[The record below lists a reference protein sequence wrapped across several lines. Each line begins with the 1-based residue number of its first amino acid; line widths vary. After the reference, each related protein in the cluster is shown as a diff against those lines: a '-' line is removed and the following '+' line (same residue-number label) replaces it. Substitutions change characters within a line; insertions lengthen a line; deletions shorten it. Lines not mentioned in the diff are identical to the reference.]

1 MKTITMPS
9 FGADMEQGKVA
20 EWNIKPGD
28 TVHKGEIIAT
38 IETMKGLIDMEVF
51 DDGII
56 EQLLVEP
63 GSEVPVGEP
72 IATLRLLGEV
82 AVETPPIKTIPT
94 EKSEKPSAP
103 KHASSK
109 ATQTAPIS
117 TPPPETTTTISTQ
130 PHLSFSLEKSNQL
143 ISPAARYQAEQQGF
157 DWRTIPKGTG
167 PNGAIVLADIQHH
180 FQTEKFDLN
189 DATPVKK
196 HGYVEQDANEQK
208 MRQAIAA
215 VVSQSKREIP
225 HYYLNQDISLTRALQ
240 WLQHYN
246 ENQPPESRLLINA
259 LVYCAIAKA
268 LQKFPTFN
276 GFYQNNH
283 FQPAEQVHLGN
294 AINLR
299 QGGLMVAAIHNA
311 ATLTPATMMAKLKD
325 QVIRAREGH
334 LKMSEMQDATITIS
348 NLGDR
353 GSDAILGVIFPPQ
366 VALIGL
372 GRVRE
377 VAWVEDQIIKPVT
390 IVSMSL
396 AADHRVTDGHD
407 GARLLNKINKLLQK
421 PEQLT

>member
-28 TVHKGEIIAT
+28 TVHRGDIIAT

-51 DDGII
+51 DDGIV
-56 EQLLVEP
+56 EQLLVQA

-82 AVETPPIKTIPT
+82 AVETPQIKTTPV
-94 EKSEKPSAP
+94 EKSEKPSTPLYANNEADYTTP
-103 KHASSK
+103 V
-109 ATQTAPIS
+109 S
-117 TPPPETTTTISTQ
+117 TPPSETTAAISTQ
-130 PHLSFSLEKSNQL
+130 PHLETAQQAISL

-157 DWRTIPKGTG
+157 DWRTLPMGTG
-167 PNGAIVLADIQHH
+167 PNGAIVLADIQRY
-180 FQTEKFDLN
+180 FQAEKSDLN
-189 DATPVKK
+189 ATTPVKK
-196 HGYVEQDANEQK
+196 HTHIEHDENEQK

-225 HYYLNQDISLTRALQ
+225 HYYLNQDISLTHALQ

-246 ENQPPESRLLINA
+246 ETQPPESRLLINA
-259 LVYCAIAKA
+259 LIYCAIAKA

-276 GFYQNNH
+276 GFFQNNR

-311 ATLTPATMMAKLKD
+311 ATLTPVTMMEKLKD

-334 LKMSEMQDATITIS
+334 LTMSEMQDATVTIS

-366 VALIGL
+366 VALIGV

-377 VAWVEDQIIKPVT
+377 VAWVENHIIKPVT

-407 GARLLNKINKLLQK
+407 GARLLSKINKLLQK